1 MLCGGAPGAGLNN
14 SGRHGSTRG
23 STSSSTT
30 TTTSSSSSRL
40 VKTISGG
47 GPGGTTTTRTVTTTS
62 TGGVPVGGAND
73 AVGVANES
81 ILGGGGVAGVN
92 TVGITNV
99 GVTGVGEREFKVVVD
114 DIAGDYGADEIG
126 VRVRR
131 TAGGHKLLVTAR
143 HESQQPGRR
152 CFREFCREFEMP
164 SGVRIAGLTATLDAG
179 QLVLKA
185 PYYAQA
191 QDAQASTAAGEELN
205 IPVITRA

>member
-81 ILGGGGVAGVN
+81 ILGGGVAGVN